1 MSQMIYSKEMLN
13 QDWNSLTPD
22 VKSLLIDIATK
33 IELVRK
39 IDDGYGKIIITMQRG
54 EIRQIS
60 TVQEKLV
67 ISVE

>member
-54 EIRQIS
+54 EIRQII

>member
-1 MSQMIYSKEMLN
+1 MLN

-39 IDDGYGKIIITMQRG
+39 IDDGYGKIIIAMQRG

-60 TVQEKLV
+60 TIQEKLV

>member
-1 MSQMIYSKEMLN
+1 MTQMIYTKEMLDK
-13 QDWNSLTPD
+13 DWNSLTPD

-33 IELVRK
+33 IEMVRR
-39 IDDGYGKIIITMQRG
+39 IDDGYGKIIISMQRG

-67 ISVE
+67 ITIE